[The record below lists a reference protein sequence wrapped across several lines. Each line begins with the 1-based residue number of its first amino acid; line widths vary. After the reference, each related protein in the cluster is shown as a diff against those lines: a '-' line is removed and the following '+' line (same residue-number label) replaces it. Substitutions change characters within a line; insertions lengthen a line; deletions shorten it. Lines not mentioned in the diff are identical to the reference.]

1 MLPHQ
6 AAEIETI
13 VAEYLQKW
21 ETGNDAALENKNWK
35 ASNDAALT
43 DKKWETSENVALAD
57 EKGKASDDAA
67 LSDESTVQDN
77 QSPLLSSEKSSQSLD
92 EGSETTCTSTR
103 N

>member
-13 VAEYLQKW
+13 VAKYLQKW
-21 ETGNDAALENKNWK
+21 ETSNNAALANKNWK
-35 ASNDAALT
+35 DRNDAALT
-43 DKKWETSENVALAD
+43 DKKWETSENATLAD
-57 EKGKASDDAA
+57 EKWKASDDAA
-67 LSDESTVQDN
+67 LVDKSVVQDN

-92 EGSETTCTSTR
+92 EGSETTSTR